1 MTASNRPWWADREV
15 VEDLVEQK
23 RFDATLT
30 YLGGLADA
38 IEHRIAYG
46 VDAPGVA
53 ASSALD
59 SLREIH
65 RWPVEFAVTWG
76 GDSITRLQ
84 LVTPAERQHELT
96 SGLDDMP
103 SVRDLAD
110 RFDRRNWL
118 RRRAQQMKGTG

>member
-1 MTASNRPWWADREV
+1 MTVSNRPWWADREV

-23 RFDATLT
+23 RFDATLA

-46 VDAPGVA
+46 VDDPAVA
-53 ASSALD
+53 ASSALR

-76 GDSITRLQ
+76 GDSLTRPM
-84 LVTPAERQHELT
+84 LVTPLERQRALT
-96 SGLDDMP
+96 SGLDDVP
-103 SVRDLAD
+103 SVRDLGD
-110 RFDRRNWL
+110 KIDRRDFL
-118 RRRAQQMKGTG
+118 RRRRQLKRDR